1 MSRPSKNGHV
11 TETQAG
17 ALAHLYA
24 TIAKLVDNGERV
36 PCLGRHGAWWT
47 SADAEEQH
55 AAALRCGDCPALA
68 ACHAYITEH
77 DELTGVW
84 AGRRCGR

>member
-11 TETQAG
+11 TENQAG

-24 TIAKLVDNGERV
+24 TIAELVDDGRSI
-36 PCLGRHGAWWT
+36 PCLGRHGVWWT
-47 SADAEEQH
+47 STDSEEQQ

-68 ACHAYITEH
+68 ACRSYIAEYR
-77 DELTGVW
+77 ELSGVW
-84 AGRRCGR
+84 AGQRCGR